1 MTRQRGKA
9 GTGRGVGAPGFA
21 RTGEGRE
28 RAERQEGTAGEDHAG
43 LLERAAA
50 KGQREAVARR
60 AGRRDGLIVKELR
73 ELIERALEDAAEAG
87 EIPAPEGVDFVLE
100 RPRHKA
106 HGDWASNVAMVLA
119 SRAGRNPREIAT
131 ALVRR
136 LEESGCSVG
145 DGREYPLLSAVEVA
159 GPGFINFT
167 LDRDRVL
174 RELTRVASEGASYGR
189 WDLGGGLR
197 VLVEF
202 VSANPVGPLHVG
214 HGRWAA
220 LGDAL
225 CNLLEAVGYDVDRE
239 FYLNDHG
246 TQMEVFAASVEAR
259 YLELAGKEVEF
270 PAEGYHGSYVRDIAR
285 ALLEEDGGRLVDAP
299 PGERRAELGERAY
312 RLMLRRIRE
321 SLDSFGVR
329 FDNWFSERELH
340 RSGAVLEEVRK
351 LQEEGLA
358 YEKDGAIWMATSRFG
373 DDKDRVLLRRNGAP
387 TYFAA
392 DIAYHLN
399 KLARGYRHLINIW
412 GADHHGYV
420 RRMQAALE
428 AKGHPGVLE
437 VILGQLVNLKRGG
450 EPVRM
455 SKRTGEMVT
464 FDELVEEVGKDVA
477 RYIFLTRSQDT
488 ALDFDIQLAVQESM
502 ENPVYYVQYAH
513 ARICS
518 ILRYGLG
525 KGVEMGEEIPDLATL
540 RRLGEEEE
548 MDLALKIFEFEEL
561 IRDAALDRAPHRL
574 TRYLEELAAA
584 FHLFYNRH
592 RVISDDAELTAAR
605 LFLVRCTLQVLRNGL
620 SILGVSAPES
630 M

>member
-1 MTRQRGKA
+1 M
-9 GTGRGVGAPGFA
+9 
-21 RTGEGRE
+21 
-28 RAERQEGTAGEDHAG
+28 
-43 LLERAAA
+43 
-50 KGQREAVARR
+50 
-60 AGRRDGLIVKELR
+60 IVKELR
-73 ELIERALEDAAEAG
+73 EIIREAMREAAEAG
-87 EIPAPEGVDFVLE
+87 EIPDPEGLEFVLE

-106 HGDWASNVAMVLA
+106 HGDWATNVALVLA
-119 SRAGRNPREIAT
+119 SRAGRKPREIAS
-131 ALVRR
+131 ALARR
-136 LEESGCSVG
+136 LEEKAGRYAG
-145 DGREYPLLSAVEVA
+145 DGEHPVLSAVEVA

-174 RELTRVASEGASYGR
+174 RELMRVAGEGESYGR
-189 WDLGGGLR
+189 WDLGGGLP

-239 FYLNDHG
+239 FYLNDYG

-259 YLELAGKEVEF
+259 YLELAGREVEF
-270 PAEGYHGSYVRDIAR
+270 PAEGYHGSYVKDIAR
-285 ALLEEDGGRLVDAP
+285 VLLEEDGGRLLDAQP
-299 PGERRAELGERAY
+299 EERRAELGERAY
-312 RLMLRRIRE
+312 HLMLERIRA

-340 RSGAVLEEVRK
+340 RSGAVLEEIRR

-358 YEKDGAIWMATSRFG
+358 YEKDGAVWMATSRFG
-373 DDKDRVLLRRNGAP
+373 DDKDRVLLRSNGSP

-399 KLARGYRHLINIW
+399 KLSRGYRHLINIW

-428 AKGHPGVLE
+428 AKGYPGVLE

-464 FDELVEEVGKDVA
+464 FDELVEEVGRDVA

-518 ILRYGLG
+518 ILRYGMG
-525 KGVEMGEEIPDLATL
+525 RGVEMSERIPGLDTL

-592 RVISDDAELTAAR
+592 RVISDDAELTEAR

>member
-1 MTRQRGKA
+1 M
-9 GTGRGVGAPGFA
+9 
-21 RTGEGRE
+21 
-28 RAERQEGTAGEDHAG
+28 
-43 LLERAAA
+43 
-50 KGQREAVARR
+50 
-60 AGRRDGLIVKELR
+60 IVKELR
-73 ELIERALEDAAEAG
+73 ELIRQALMEAAASG
-87 EIPAPEGVDFVLE
+87 EIPSAGEVDFVLE

-106 HGDWASNVAMVLA
+106 HGDWATNVAMVLA
-119 SRAGRNPREIAT
+119 SKAGRNPRDIADV
-131 ALVRR
+131 LVRR
-136 LEESGCSVG
+136 LEESACAGKAGKEVATG
-145 DGREYPLLSAVEVA
+145 GVAVLSAVEVA

-174 RELTRVASEGASYGR
+174 SELVRVAGEGEGYGR
-189 WDLGGGLR
+189 WDLGRGER

-225 CNLLEAVGYDVDRE
+225 CKLLEAVGYEVGRE
-239 FYLNDHG
+239 FYLNDYG
-246 TQMEVFAASVEAR
+246 AQMEVFAASVEAR
-259 YLELAGKEVEF
+259 YLELAGREVEF
-270 PAEGYHGSYVRDIAR
+270 PAEGYHGSYIRDIAR
-285 ALLEEDGGRLVDAP
+285 TLIEEDGGRLADATP
-299 PGERRAELGERAY
+299 EERRRELGERAY
-312 RLMLRRIRE
+312 LLALAHIRE
-321 SLDSFGVR
+321 SLDAFGVH
-329 FDNWFSERELH
+329 FDTWFSERELH
-340 RSGAVLEEVRK
+340 RSGAVKDEVAK
-351 LQEEGLA
+351 LLQEGLA
-358 YEKDGAIWMATSRFG
+358 YSKEGAVWMATSRFG
-373 DDKDRVLLRRNGAP
+373 DDKDRVLVRSNGAP
-387 TYFAA
+387 TYFAS
-392 DIAYHLN
+392 DIAYHLD
-399 KLARGYRHLINIW
+399 KLARGYGHLINIW

-428 AKGHPGVLE
+428 AKGYPGVLE

-464 FDELVEEVGKDVA
+464 FDELVSEVGRDAA
-477 RYIFLTRSQDT
+477 RYLFLTRSQDT
-488 ALDFDIQLAVQESM
+488 TLDFDIQLAVEESM

-525 KGVEMGEEIPDLATL
+525 RGMELSEEVPGPETL
-540 RRLGEEEE
+540 RLLGAEEE

-561 IRDAALDRAPHRL
+561 VRDAALDRAPHRL

-592 RVISDDAELTAAR
+592 RVISDDADLTTAR

-620 SILGVSAPES
+620 SLLGVSAPES

>member
-1 MTRQRGKA
+1 M
-9 GTGRGVGAPGFA
+9 
-21 RTGEGRE
+21 
-28 RAERQEGTAGEDHAG
+28 
-43 LLERAAA
+43 
-50 KGQREAVARR
+50 
-60 AGRRDGLIVKELR
+60 IVKELR
-73 ELIERALEDAAEAG
+73 EIIREAMREAAEAG
-87 EIPAPEGVDFVLE
+87 EIPDPEGLEFVLE

-106 HGDWASNVAMVLA
+106 HGDWATNVALVLA
-119 SRAGRNPREIAT
+119 SRAGRKPREIAS
-131 ALVRR
+131 ALARR
-136 LEESGCSVG
+136 LEEKAGRYAG
-145 DGREYPLLSAVEVA
+145 DGEHPVLSAVEVA

-174 RELTRVASEGASYGR
+174 HELMRVAGEGESYGR
-189 WDLGGGLR
+189 WDLGGGLP

-239 FYLNDHG
+239 FYLNDYG

-259 YLELAGKEVEF
+259 YLEMAGREVEF
-270 PAEGYHGSYVRDIAR
+270 PAEGYHGSYVKDIAR
-285 ALLEEDGGRLVDAP
+285 VLLEEDGGRLLDAQP
-299 PGERRAELGERAY
+299 EERRAELGERAY
-312 RLMLRRIRE
+312 HLMLERIRA

-340 RSGAVLEEVRK
+340 RSGAVLEEIRR

-358 YEKDGAIWMATSRFG
+358 YEKDGAVWMATSRFG
-373 DDKDRVLLRRNGAP
+373 DDKDRVLLRSNGSP

-399 KLARGYRHLINIW
+399 KLSRGYRHLINIW

-428 AKGHPGVLE
+428 AKGYPGVLE

-464 FDELVEEVGKDVA
+464 FDELVEEVGRDVA

-518 ILRYGLG
+518 ILRYGMG
-525 KGVEMGEEIPDLATL
+525 RGVEMSERIPGLDTL

-592 RVISDDAELTAAR
+592 RVISDDAELTEAR

>member
-1 MTRQRGKA
+1 
-9 GTGRGVGAPGFA
+9 
-21 RTGEGRE
+21 
-28 RAERQEGTAGEDHAG
+28 
-43 LLERAAA
+43 
-50 KGQREAVARR
+50 
-60 AGRRDGLIVKELR
+60 LIVKELR
-73 ELIERALEDAAEAG
+73 EIIERALEDAAGAG
-87 EIPAPEGVDFVLE
+87 EVPDPKGLEFVLE

-106 HGDWASNVAMVLA
+106 HGDWATNAALVLA

-131 ALVRR
+131 ALVPH
-136 LEESGCSVG
+136 LEERACRPGE
-145 DGREYPLLSAVEVA
+145 GRDYPVLSAVEVA

-174 RELTRVASEGASYGR
+174 LELVRVAGEGESYGR
-189 WDLGGGLR
+189 WSLGGGLR

-239 FYLNDHG
+239 FYLNDYG

-259 YLELAGKEVEF
+259 YLELAGREVEF

-285 ALLEEDGGRLVDAP
+285 VLMEEDGGKLVDAP
-299 PGERRAELGERAY
+299 PEERRSELGERAY
-312 RLMLRRIRE
+312 RLMLERIRE
-321 SLDSFGVR
+321 SLDNFGVR

-340 RSGAVLEEVRK
+340 ASGAVLEEIRK
-351 LQEEGLA
+351 LREEGLA
-358 YEKDGAIWMATSRFG
+358 YEKDGAVWMATSRFG
-373 DDKDRVLLRRNGAP
+373 DDKDRVLLRSNGAP

-399 KLARGYRHLINIW
+399 KLSRGYQHLINIW

-428 AKGHPGVLE
+428 AKGHAGVLE

-464 FDELVEEVGKDVA
+464 FDELVEEVGRDVA
-477 RYIFLTRSQDT
+477 RYLFLTRSQDT

-525 KGVEMGEEIPDLATL
+525 RGVELSEEVPDLQTL

-620 SILGVSAPES
+620 AVLGVTAPES

>member
-1 MTRQRGKA
+1 M
-9 GTGRGVGAPGFA
+9 
-21 RTGEGRE
+21 
-28 RAERQEGTAGEDHAG
+28 
-43 LLERAAA
+43 
-50 KGQREAVARR
+50 
-60 AGRRDGLIVKELR
+60 IVKELR
-73 ELIERALEDAAEAG
+73 EIIERALEDAAGAG
-87 EIPAPEGVDFVLE
+87 EVPDPKGLEFVLE

-106 HGDWASNVAMVLA
+106 HGDWATNAALVLA

-131 ALVRR
+131 ALVPH
-136 LEESGCSVG
+136 LEERACRPGE
-145 DGREYPLLSAVEVA
+145 GRDYPVLSAVEVA

-174 RELTRVASEGASYGR
+174 LELVRVAGEGESYGR
-189 WDLGGGLR
+189 WSLGGGLR

-239 FYLNDHG
+239 FYLNDYG

-259 YLELAGKEVEF
+259 YLELAGREVEF

-285 ALLEEDGGRLVDAP
+285 VLMEEDGGKLVDAP
-299 PGERRAELGERAY
+299 PEERRSELGERAY
-312 RLMLRRIRE
+312 RLMLERIRE
-321 SLDSFGVR
+321 SLDNFGVR

-340 RSGAVLEEVRK
+340 ASGAVLEEIRK
-351 LQEEGLA
+351 LREEGLA
-358 YEKDGAIWMATSRFG
+358 YEKDGAVWMATSRFG
-373 DDKDRVLLRRNGAP
+373 DDKDRVLLRSNGAP

-399 KLARGYRHLINIW
+399 KLSRGYQHLINIW

-428 AKGHPGVLE
+428 AKGHAGVLE

-464 FDELVEEVGKDVA
+464 FDELVEEVGRDVA
-477 RYIFLTRSQDT
+477 RYLFLTRSQDT

-525 KGVEMGEEIPDLATL
+525 RGVELSEEVPDLQTL

-620 SILGVSAPES
+620 AVLGVTAPES

>member
-1 MTRQRGKA
+1 
-9 GTGRGVGAPGFA
+9 
-21 RTGEGRE
+21 
-28 RAERQEGTAGEDHAG
+28 
-43 LLERAAA
+43 
-50 KGQREAVARR
+50 
-60 AGRRDGLIVKELR
+60 LIVKELR
-73 ELIERALEDAAEAG
+73 EIIERALEDAAGAG
-87 EIPAPEGVDFVLE
+87 EVPDPKGLEFVLE

-106 HGDWASNVAMVLA
+106 HGDWATNAALVLA

-131 ALVRR
+131 ALVPH
-136 LEESGCSVG
+136 LEERACRPGE
-145 DGREYPLLSAVEVA
+145 GRDYPVLSAVEVA

-174 RELTRVASEGASYGR
+174 LELVRVAGEGESYGR
-189 WDLGGGLR
+189 WSLGGGLR

-239 FYLNDHG
+239 FYLNDYG

-259 YLELAGKEVEF
+259 YLELAGREVEF

-285 ALLEEDGGRLVDAP
+285 VLMEEDGGKLVDAP
-299 PGERRAELGERAY
+299 PEERRSELGERAY
-312 RLMLRRIRE
+312 RLMLERIRE
-321 SLDSFGVR
+321 SLDNFGVR

-340 RSGAVLEEVRK
+340 ASGAVLEEIRK
-351 LQEEGLA
+351 LREEGLA
-358 YEKDGAIWMATSRFG
+358 YEKDGAVWMATSRFG
-373 DDKDRVLLRRNGAP
+373 DDKDRVLLRSNGAP

-399 KLARGYRHLINIW
+399 KLSRGYQHLINIW

-428 AKGHPGVLE
+428 AKGHAGVLE

-464 FDELVEEVGKDVA
+464 FDELVEEVGRDVA
-477 RYIFLTRSQDT
+477 RYLFLTRSQDT

-525 KGVEMGEEIPDLATL
+525 RGVELSEEVPDLQTL

-548 MDLALKIFEFEEL
+548 MGLALKIFEFEEL

-620 SILGVSAPES
+620 AVLGVTAPES

>member
-1 MTRQRGKA
+1 MRILGRLPDGLPRTREG
-9 GTGRGVGAPGFA
+9 GV
-21 RTGEGRE
+21 
-28 RAERQEGTAGEDHAG
+28 
-43 LLERAAA
+43 
-50 KGQREAVARR
+50 
-60 AGRRDGLIVKELR
+60 LIVKELR
-73 ELIERALEDAAEAG
+73 EIIQQALAEAAEAG
-87 EIPAPEGVDFVLE
+87 EIPDPRGVEYVLE

-106 HGDWASNVAMVLA
+106 HGDWATNAALVLA
-119 SRAGRNPREIAT
+119 SRAGRNPREIALPL
-131 ALVRR
+131 ARR
-136 LEESGCSVG
+136 LEEKACSATGEGSNPV
-145 DGREYPLLSAVEVA
+145 LSAVEVA
-159 GPGFINFT
+159 GPGFINLT
-167 LDRDRVL
+167 LDRERVL
-174 RELTRVASEGASYGR
+174 RELIRVAGEGENYGR
-189 WDLGGGLR
+189 WDLGGGKR

-225 CNLLEAVGYDVDRE
+225 CKLLEAVGYDVDRE
-239 FYLNDHG
+239 FYLNDYG
-246 TQMEVFAASVEAR
+246 TQMEIFAASVEAR
-259 YLELAGKEVEF
+259 YLELGGREVEF
-270 PAEGYHGSYVRDIAR
+270 PAEGYHGSYIKEIAR
-285 ALLEEDGGRLVDAP
+285 TLLEEDGGRFLDVP
-299 PGERRAELGERAY
+299 PEERRRELGERAY
-312 RLMLRRIRE
+312 RMALDHIRE
-321 SLDSFGVR
+321 SLESFGVH
-329 FDNWFSERELH
+329 FDTWFSERELH
-340 RSGAVLEEVRK
+340 RSGAVREEIRK
-351 LQEEGLA
+351 LLEEGLA
-358 YEKDGAIWMATSRFG
+358 YEKEGAVWMRTSLYG
-373 DDKDRVLLRRNGAP
+373 DDKDRVLVRSNGAP

-399 KLARGYRHLINIW
+399 KLARGYEHLINIW

-428 AKGHPGVLE
+428 AKGYPGVLE

-464 FDELVEEVGKDVA
+464 FDELVSEVGRDAA
-477 RYIFLTRSQDT
+477 RYLFLTRSQDT
-488 ALDFDIQLAVQESM
+488 ALDFDIQLAVEESM

-525 KGVEMGEEIPDLATL
+525 KGLEMSEEIPDLDTL
-540 RRLGEEEE
+540 RLLGAEEE

-561 IRDAALDRAPHRL
+561 VRDAALDRAPHRL
-574 TRYLEELAAA
+574 TRYLEDLAAA

-592 RVISDDAELTAAR
+592 RVISEDTDLTSAR

-620 SILGVSAPES
+620 SLLGVSAPES

>member
-1 MTRQRGKA
+1 M
-9 GTGRGVGAPGFA
+9 
-21 RTGEGRE
+21 
-28 RAERQEGTAGEDHAG
+28 
-43 LLERAAA
+43 
-50 KGQREAVARR
+50 
-60 AGRRDGLIVKELR
+60 IVKELR
-73 ELIERALEDAAEAG
+73 EIIERALEDAAGAG
-87 EIPAPEGVDFVLE
+87 EVPDPKGLEFVLE

-106 HGDWASNVAMVLA
+106 HGDWATNAALVLA

-131 ALVRR
+131 ALVPH
-136 LEESGCSVG
+136 LEERACRPGE
-145 DGREYPLLSAVEVA
+145 GRDYPVLSAVEVA
-159 GPGFINFT
+159 GPGFINLT

-174 RELTRVASEGASYGR
+174 LELVRVAGEGESYGR
-189 WDLGGGLR
+189 WSLGGGLR

-239 FYLNDHG
+239 FYLNDYG

-259 YLELAGKEVEF
+259 YLELAGREVEF

-285 ALLEEDGGRLVDAP
+285 VLMEEDGGKLVDASP
-299 PGERRAELGERAY
+299 EERRSELGERAY
-312 RLMLRRIRE
+312 RLMLERIRE
-321 SLDSFGVR
+321 SLDNFGVR

-340 RSGAVLEEVRK
+340 ASGAVLEEIRK
-351 LQEEGLA
+351 LREEGLA
-358 YEKDGAIWMATSRFG
+358 YEKDGAVWMATSRFG
-373 DDKDRVLLRRNGAP
+373 DDKDRVLLRSNGAP

-399 KLARGYRHLINIW
+399 KLSRGYQHLINIW

-428 AKGHPGVLE
+428 AKGHAGVLE

-464 FDELVEEVGKDVA
+464 FDELVEEVGRDVA
-477 RYIFLTRSQDT
+477 RYLFLTRSQDT

-525 KGVEMGEEIPDLATL
+525 RGVELSEEVPDLQTL

-620 SILGVSAPES
+620 AVLGVTAPES